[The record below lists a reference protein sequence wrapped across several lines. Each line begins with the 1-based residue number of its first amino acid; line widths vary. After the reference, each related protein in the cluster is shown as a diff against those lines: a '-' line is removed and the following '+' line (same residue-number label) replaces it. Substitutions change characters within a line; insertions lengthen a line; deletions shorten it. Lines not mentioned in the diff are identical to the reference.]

1 MKKTAAQ
8 LATEFREQEETE
20 AKLQLEII
28 ESKKKTKNEIVPM
41 RKFTKPKEEA
51 ETEVKSS
58 TVVDEWEVYSG
69 TRKAKTR
76 RNCKAKNE
84 VQKASVFVKERPV
97 ESSSSDSAE
106 EEESYKQ
113 W

>member
-8 LATEFREQEETE
+8 LAKEFREQEDANT
-20 AKLQLEII
+20 KLQQEII
-28 ESKKKTKNEIVPM
+28 ESKKKTKTEVVPIRKFVKPTESIVNEIKNNM
-41 RKFTKPKEEA
+41 
-51 ETEVKSS
+51 
-58 TVVDEWEVYSG
+58 VDEWEVFTG
-69 TRKAKTR
+69 TRNAKTR

-84 VQKASVFVKERPV
+84 EQKASVFVKERPV